1 MGRLKGLVQDIPKQ
15 SSIWTLFY
23 PIDHPHASNNHV
35 FFLSRSFYKAKANVH
50 VKLSNLKANIK
61 IPHAISIRKTAKN
74 SSCKPVVCVFK
85 LNHQECWFRPEE
97 ETGCAHARLF
107 ANLGP
112 DCPVHPMAHQQ
123 LPCWSMAIKCLR
135 APLWNKPKYRIG
147 FESQLIREN
156 PTLFHIPTFQWWYVS
171 HSILPVYYPIFE
183 IPLHPHMLVG
193 CLYHSPP
200 LGDWISSKPW
210 EAITDIS
217 PLMPGNCGK
226 EGGCSGCTRQGK
238 IRRKLP

>member
-1 MGRLKGLVQDIPKQ
+1 MLV
-15 SSIWTLFY
+15 SSRRRNWMCPCT
-23 PIDHPHASNNHV
+23 
-35 FFLSRSFYKAKANVH
+35 
-50 VKLSNLKANIK
+50 
-61 IPHAISIRKTAKN
+61 
-74 SSCKPVVCVFK
+74 VVCQSRTW
-85 LNHQECWFRPEE
+85 LPSSSY
-97 ETGCAHARLF
+97 
-107 ANLGP
+107 GP
-112 DCPVHPMAHQQ
+112 QQ
-123 LPCWSMAIKCLR
+123 LPYWSMAIKCLR

-147 FESQLIREN
+147 FESKLIREN

-183 IPLHPHMLVG
+183 IPLYPHMLVG
-193 CLYHSPP
+193 CFYHSPP